1 MFLTRPE
8 LLALCKSCRWKLND
22 IYTYRKLVLKNQKS
36 YEQKV
41 WEVADECEEDVPL
54 QEEYITE
61 EIEIKAEPI
70 MVAYDSPDRDYESH
84 DEKFNID
91 VVDDSKVKVEA
102 KVLRTRK
109 KGQTKLFKTER
120 GNVQSEEKFI
130 RDCGDFEIIDEHF
143 DLSCDL
149 CPDNPQFPTYRAIT
163 RHYTQ
168 AHRARK
174 VFVCCGTRLKNRALL
189 VEHALGHKNPRV
201 CETCG
206 AQFVRDVQFR
216 KHFYECQPRFACD
229 FCHQLFNK
237 KKEIYV
243 HIYTKHIKHPK
254 IICEICGKDFSSIGS
269 VNSHMKRKHGNG
281 KSVSVFEEC
290 PECGKKLQKSNL
302 KSHINDVHKRTEP
315 YICSQCGKTF
325 TTRKNFMRHVRT
337 VHVVGRKYKCTID
350 GCDKALLTPESLR
363 EHIATHTGIPL
374 YQCKWCEWSFKSAG
388 NFYAHMRRKHPTEHA
403 QMKQETK
410 KKLYGNVTTETD
422 QQEMGK
428 S

>member
-1 MFLTRPE
+1 ME
-8 LLALCKSCRWKLND
+8 D
-22 IYTYRKLVLKNQKS
+22 
-36 YEQKV
+36 YE
-41 WEVADECEEDVPL
+41 ETVPI

-61 EIEIKAEPI
+61 EIEIKAEP
-70 MVAYDSPDRDYESH
+70 MMMAYDSPARDDDSH
-84 DEKFNID
+84 DEKFDID
-91 VVDDSKVKVEA
+91 KEWTSKLEP

-109 KGQTKLFKTER
+109 TPRTKLFKTER
-120 GNVQSEEKFI
+120 GTVQTAEKFK
-130 RDCGDFEIIDEHF
+130 RDNDDFEIIAAHYE
-143 DLSCDL
+143 LRCDL
-149 CPDNPQFPTYRAIT
+149 CPDNPVFQTYRCVT

-168 AHRARK
+168 QHKVRK
-174 VFVCCGTRLKNRALL
+174 IFVCCGTKLKNRNLL
-189 VEHALGHKNPRV
+189 VEHALSHKNPRV

-229 FCHQLFNK
+229 FCNQLFNR
-237 KKEIYV
+237 KKEIHQ
-243 HIYTKHIKHPK
+243 HIQTKHIKHQK
-254 IICEICGKDFSSIGS
+254 IICEICGNNFSSIGS
-269 VNSHMKRKHGNG
+269 VNAHMKRKHGEG
-281 KSVSVFEEC
+281 KTAPVFEEC
-290 PECGKKLQKSNL
+290 PECGKRLLKSNL
-302 KSHINDVHKRTEP
+302 KPHIEDVHKRTEP

-337 VHVVGRKYKCTID
+337 VHVVGRKYKCTIE

-388 NFYAHMRRKHPTEHA
+388 NFYAHMRRKHPAEHA

-410 KKLYGNVTTETD
+410 NKVYGVATTETE
-422 QQEMGK
+422 QQETG